1 MCGEINSDGS
11 SIRYHWVSIF
21 ESFNVVVSWILI
33 GSIENINRAI
43 DKLNYEKLI
52 RLKRRNVQEF
62 SNNEFW
68 VLVDVYFWK

>member
-11 SIRYHWVSIF
+11 SIRDQWVSIF
-21 ESFNVVVSWILI
+21 ESVNLVVSWILI
-33 GSIENINRAI
+33 GSIENINGAI